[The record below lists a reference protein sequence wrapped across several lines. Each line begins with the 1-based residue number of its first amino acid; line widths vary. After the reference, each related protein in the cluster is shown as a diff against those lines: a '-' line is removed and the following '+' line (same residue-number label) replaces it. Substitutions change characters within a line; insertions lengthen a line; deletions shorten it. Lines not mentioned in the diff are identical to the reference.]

1 MIILEQINIGSFIK
15 FSGKDDPLK
24 KYARILGIP
33 IKKDLGGA
41 WFIDFAQKPNYT
53 TIPKA
58 KRDQIDRQINEMI
71 DKKFTFLPLD
81 GLQEKRL
88 QKMQAERFFDNKV
101 LIVDEVHNLTNA
113 MSKSRPGI
121 RARYLYDMIMKAEDL
136 KLIFLS
142 GTPMINNLFETAK
155 LFNMLRGYIK
165 TWEIQ
170 LNEKHSNAIWGK
182 IEEILERHPLIDQ
195 LFINKRN
202 NFISLQEFQMI
213 MLTPKGSSYKGR

>member
-1 MIILEQINIGSFIK
+1 
-15 FSGKDDPLK
+15 
-24 KYARILGIP
+24 
-33 IKKDLGGA
+33 
-41 WFIDFAQKPNYT
+41 
-53 TIPKA
+53 
-58 KRDQIDRQINEMI
+58 MI

-88 QKMQAERFFDNKV
+88 QKMQEERFFDNKV

-113 MSKSRPGI
+113 MSKSRPGV
-121 RARYLYDMIMKAEDL
+121 RARYLYDMIMNAENL
-136 KLIFLS
+136 KLVFLS

-170 LNEKHSNAIWGK
+170 LMDKHSAPIWEK
-182 IEEILERHPLIDQ
+182 IDATLKKHPLIDQ

-202 NFISLQEFQMI
+202 NTIN
-213 MLTPKGSSYKGR
+213 LTRVPEDYNNTSKDLS

>member
-1 MIILEQINIGSFIK
+1 
-15 FSGKDDPLK
+15 
-24 KYARILGIP
+24 
-33 IKKDLGGA
+33 
-41 WFIDFAQKPNYT
+41 
-53 TIPKA
+53 
-58 KRDQIDRQINEMI
+58 
-71 DKKFTFLPLD
+71 
-81 GLQEKRL
+81 
-88 QKMQAERFFDNKV
+88 MQAERFFDNKV
-101 LIVDEVHNLTNA
+101 LIADEVHNLTNA

-182 IEEILERHPLIDQ
+182 IR
-195 LFINKRN
+195 RN
-202 NFISLQEFQMI
+202 
-213 MLTPKGSSYKGR
+213 T